1 MSAGLDM
8 SSKRAEKKEFEE
20 FKEFKDSRRGA
31 RSQEVLGTP
40 NGGSESTVYE
50 SNLLSNQS

>member
-1 MSAGLDM
+1 M